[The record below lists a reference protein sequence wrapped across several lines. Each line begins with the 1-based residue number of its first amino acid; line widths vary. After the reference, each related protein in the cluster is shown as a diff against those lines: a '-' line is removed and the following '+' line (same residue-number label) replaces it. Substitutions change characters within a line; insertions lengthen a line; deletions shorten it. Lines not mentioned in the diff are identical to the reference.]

1 MPDIQTTNGF
11 VPRREPIKKNLD
23 AFATSLNKI
32 DEKNQQALKQR
43 TAIDIA
49 LSQVNLDS
57 SEDSWKSQYA
67 QKIKDAIDNE
77 AQYGDYSR
85 ALNTATMLAGTA
97 VSSPELLGRQK
108 AFAEREEA
116 KKLVNSMNIN
126 ETTKQRW
133 EEQNAYNYQ
142 DTYDP
147 ITGKIIGGTRW
158 KANWNPVAPT
168 DYVGVAAK
176 AIQLAA
182 PEHKGTSSSSDIG
195 NSNADGS
202 SKRTGSSS
210 GFSYSK
216 LTADKIKQNF
226 NAVFAS
232 TPGAYESLMQDYD
245 DNVWLMN
252 KKEKELSQMDPNS
265 AGYETVKNEY
275 NDIKSKMTDKNG
287 IILKDPYA
295 YLTKHISPILYNAA
309 YYNTDSSSSI
319 SKSTSSAVTTSGK
332 NGKGLAPIPESSTTV
347 TSGPM
352 VTYGGIDLAS
362 PDITNAN
369 RTVQNILQH

>member
-1 MPDIQTTNGF
+1 MPDSQSNYGF

-49 LSQVNLDS
+49 LSQVQLDS
-57 SEDSWKSQYA
+57 SEDNWKASYS
-67 QKIKDAIDNE
+67 QKIKDEIDAQ

-85 ALNTATMLAGTA
+85 ALNTATMLAGNA

-108 AFAEREEA
+108 AYAEREDA
-116 KKLVNSMNIN
+116 RKHVDSMNVN

-133 EEQNAYNYQ
+133 DEQNAYNYT
-142 DTYDP
+142 DKYDP
-147 ITGKIIGGTRW
+147 ITGKIIGGTKW
-158 KANWNPVAPT
+158 KANWNPVDPI

-195 NSNADGS
+195 SSESDGS
-202 SKRTGSSS
+202 SKRTGSNS
-210 GFSYSK
+210 GFSYNK
-216 LTADKIKQNF
+216 LTAAKIKDNF

-245 DNVWLMN
+245 DKAWLMN
-252 KKEKELSQMDPNS
+252 KKEKELSQLDPTS
-265 AGYETVKNEY
+265 LDYEKVKNEY
-275 NDIKSKMTDKNG
+275 GTIKSQMTDKNG

-319 SKSTSSAVTTSGK
+319 TKSNGAAVTTGK
-332 NGKGLAPIPESSTTV
+332 GSKGLAPIPESSTTV
-347 TSGPM
+347 TNGPM
-352 VTYGGIDLAS
+352 VSWAS
-362 PDITNAN
+362 MDVANPDVTNAN
-369 RTVQNILQH
+369 NTVNQILQK